1 MASISSDE
9 PAGYALRVAD
19 DSYTWYRGAAIKAR
33 RHYRLSEIL
42 QLLISA
48 AIPVSAVMNPND
60 AKAPA
65 ILGAILVVL
74 TGLKS
79 IFHWQD
85 DYLRFSAAREAVEAE
100 RRLYLTGAEPYADLS
115 TKDQT
120 LAAAVTR
127 IERQEM
133 EVWTKIA
140 AKQPESKDR
149 NE

>member
-1 MASISSDE
+1 MAATYSDE

-19 DSYTWYRGAAIKAR
+19 DSYGWYQGAAIKAR
-33 RHYRLSEIL
+33 RYYRLSEIM
-42 QLLISA
+42 QLVISA
-48 AIPVSAVMNPND
+48 SIPVSAILIPND
-60 AKAPA
+60 AKVPA

-79 IFHWQD
+79 IFHWHD

-100 RRLYLTGAEPYADLS
+100 RRSYLANAEPYGDS
-115 TKDQT
+115 NTKDR
-120 LAAAVTR
+120 LLINAVTR

-140 AKQPESKDR
+140 AKQPRAKNES
-149 NE
+149 E

>member
-1 MASISSDE
+1 MDAASPDE
-9 PAGYALRVAD
+9 SAGYALRVAD
-19 DSYTWYRGAAIKAR
+19 DSYRWYQGAAIKAR
-33 RHYRLSEIL
+33 RYYRASEII
-42 QLLISA
+42 QLLIAA
-48 AIPVSAVMNPND
+48 AIPVSAVLVPDD

-65 ILGAILVVL
+65 ILGATLVVL

-100 RRLYLTGAEPYADLS
+100 RRLYLTDAEPYDDPS
-115 TKDQT
+115 TRERL
-120 LAAAVTR
+120 LANAVTR

-140 AKQPESKDR
+140 AKQPQSKGR
-149 NE
+149 TK